1 MNRNELKTEAKYAI
15 IDKLEEGYEGYL
27 CDLHNEVFNME
38 MYTEDRNKAVE
49 ILDSLGAYSVIE
61 EITRYE
67 QDNFGEVNTHRLA
80 SPCDVLSMFWYI
92 VGEEALAELGEDVP
106 EFDELWNE
114 ELTEEEC
121 LVLIDRFTKKME
133 EEGGNK
139 RAW

>member
-1 MNRNELKTEAKYAI
+1 MTRNELKTEAKWAI
-15 IDKLEEGYEGYL
+15 IEKLEEGYDGYL

-38 MYTEDRNKAVE
+38 MYTDNRDEAIE
-49 ILDSLGAYSVIE
+49 ILDSLGTYSVIE

-92 VGEEALAELGEDVP
+92 TGEEALAELAEDVP

-114 ELTEEEC
+114 ELTEDEC
-121 LVLIDRFTKKME
+121 LVLIDKFRKKME
-133 EEGGNK
+133 EEGD
-139 RAW
+139 

>member
-1 MNRNELKTEAKYAI
+1 MTRNEFKNEAKYAI

-38 MYTEDRNKAVE
+38 MYTNNRDEAIK
-49 ILDSLGAYSVIE
+49 ILDSLGTYSVIE

-121 LVLIDRFTKKME
+121 LVLIDKFKEKMKG
-133 EEGGNK
+133 EGD
-139 RAW
+139 

>member
-1 MNRNELKTEAKYAI
+1 MTRNELKTEAKLAI
-15 IDKLEEGYEGYL
+15 IEKLEEGYEGYL
-27 CDLHNEVFNME
+27 CDLHNEVLNTE
-38 MYTEDRNKAVE
+38 MYTEDRNKAIE

-114 ELTEEEC
+114 ELTEDEC
-121 LVLIDRFTKKME
+121 LVLIDRFNKKME
-133 EEGGNK
+133 EEGE
-139 RAW
+139 

>member
-1 MNRNELKTEAKYAI
+1 MTRNELKAQAKWAI
-15 IDKLEEGYEGYL
+15 IDKLEEGYDGYL

-38 MYTEDRNKAVE
+38 MYTNDRDEAIE
-49 ILDSLGAYSVIE
+49 ILDSLGIYSVIE

-80 SPCDVLSMFWYI
+80 SPCDVLTMFYYI
-92 VGEEALAELGEDVP
+92 LGEEALAELGEDVP

-114 ELTEEEC
+114 DLTEEEC

-133 EEGGNK
+133 EEGE
-139 RAW
+139 

>member
-1 MNRNELKTEAKYAI
+1 MTRNELKTEAKWAI
-15 IDKLEEGYEGYL
+15 IEKLEEGYDGYL

-38 MYTEDRNKAVE
+38 MYTNNRDEAIK

-80 SPCDVLSMFWYI
+80 SPCDVLTMFYYI
-92 VGEEALAELGEDVP
+92 LGEEALAELAEDVP

-114 ELTEEEC
+114 ELTEDDC
-121 LVLIDRFTKKME
+121 LVLIDRFKKKME
-133 EEGGNK
+133 EEGE
-139 RAW
+139 

>member
-1 MNRNELKTEAKYAI
+1 MTRNELKAQAKWAI
-15 IDKLEEGYEGYL
+15 IERLEEGYDGYL
-27 CDLHNEVFNME
+27 CDLHNEVFNTE

-92 VGEEALAELGEDVP
+92 TGEEALAELAEDVP

-114 ELTEEEC
+114 ELTEDEC
-121 LVLIDRFTKKME
+121 FVLIDRFKEKMK
-133 EEGGNK
+133 EEGD
-139 RAW
+139 

>member
-1 MNRNELKTEAKYAI
+1 MTKSEFKNEAKWAI
-15 IDKLEEGYEGYL
+15 IDKLEEGYDGYL

-49 ILDSLGAYSVIE
+49 ILDSLGTYSVIE

-121 LVLIDRFTKKME
+121 LVLIDRFKEKME
-133 EEGGNK
+133 EEGE
-139 RAW
+139 

>member
-1 MNRNELKTEAKYAI
+1 MTRNELKTEAKYAI

-38 MYTEDRNKAVE
+38 MYTDDRDEAIK

-92 VGEEALAELGEDVP
+92 IGEEALAELGEDVP

-133 EEGGNK
+133 EEGE
-139 RAW
+139 

>member
-1 MNRNELKTEAKYAI
+1 MTRNELKAQAKWAI
-15 IDKLEEGYEGYL
+15 IEKLEEGYDGYL
-27 CDLHNEVFNME
+27 CDLHNEVFNTE
-38 MYTEDRNKAVE
+38 MYTNDRDEAIE

-92 VGEEALAELGEDVP
+92 TGEEALQELGEDVL

-121 LVLIDRFTKKME
+121 LILIDRFTKKME
-133 EEGGNK
+133 EEGE
-139 RAW
+139 

>member
-1 MNRNELKTEAKYAI
+1 MTRNELKTEAKWAI
-15 IDKLEEGYEGYL
+15 IEKLEEGYDGYL

-38 MYTEDRNKAVE
+38 MYTDNRDEAIK

-80 SPCDVLSMFWYI
+80 SPCDVLTMFYYI
-92 VGEEALAELGEDVP
+92 LGEEALAELAEDVP

-114 ELTEEEC
+114 ELTEDDC
-121 LVLIDRFTKKME
+121 LVLIDRFRKKME
-133 EEGGNK
+133 EEGD
-139 RAW
+139 

>member
-1 MNRNELKTEAKYAI
+1 MTRNELKTEAKWAI
-15 IDKLEEGYEGYL
+15 IEKLEEGYDGYL
-27 CDLHNEVFNME
+27 CDLHNEVFNTE
-38 MYTEDRNKAVE
+38 MYTNDRDEAIE

-92 VGEEALAELGEDVP
+92 IGEEALAELAEDVP

-114 ELTEEEC
+114 ELTEDEC
-121 LVLIDRFTKKME
+121 LVLIDRFKKKME
-133 EEGGNK
+133 EEGD
-139 RAW
+139 

>member
-1 MNRNELKTEAKYAI
+1 MTRNELKTEAKWAI
-15 IDKLEEGYEGYL
+15 IEKLETGYEGYL

-38 MYTEDRNKAVE
+38 MYTNNRDEAIK

-92 VGEEALAELGEDVP
+92 VGEEALSELAEDVP
-106 EFDELWNE
+106 EFNELWND

-121 LVLIDRFTKKME
+121 LVLIDRFKKKME
-133 EEGGNK
+133 EEGE
-139 RAW
+139 

>member
-1 MNRNELKTEAKYAI
+1 MTRNELKTEAKWAI
-15 IDKLEEGYEGYL
+15 IEKLEEGYDGYL

-49 ILDSLGAYSVIE
+49 ILDSLGTYSVIE

-92 VGEEALAELGEDVP
+92 TGEEALAELAEDVP
-106 EFDELWNE
+106 EFSDLWNE
-114 ELTEEEC
+114 VLTEDDC
-121 LVLIDRFTKKME
+121 LVLIDRFKEKMK
-133 EEGGNK
+133 EEGE
-139 RAW
+139 

>member
-1 MNRNELKTEAKYAI
+1 MTRNELKTEAKWAI
-15 IDKLEEGYEGYL
+15 IEKLEEGYDGYL

-38 MYTEDRNKAVE
+38 MYTDNRDEAIK
-49 ILDSLGAYSVIE
+49 ILDSLGTYSVIE

-92 VGEEALAELGEDVP
+92 AGEEALAELGEDVP

-133 EEGGNK
+133 EEGE
-139 RAW
+139 